1 MMQRLKRLM
10 KRVLGRPPELPPADQ
25 GNLPPS
31 FVRYKDYISIHP
43 TAIIAPNAA
52 VQMFNPPE
60 EPRIVLEIGE
70 GCHIFS
76 TFSLIRSEAHIKV
89 GRDCQLGA
97 SQFIAASRID
107 VGDDV
112 LMAWGCTVIDTDT
125 HPLEWQ
131 DRQFDVQHG
140 RDAWI
145 QTDGQDI
152 GRFHDWSKIAMSDVS
167 IGSKSWIGFNVAVL
181 KGVHIGEGAIVGA
194 QSVVTRNIDAWSKA
208 AGNPCRQLSMDVE
221 R

>member
-1 MMQRLKRLM
+1 MMRLKRLL
-10 KRVLGRPPELPPADQ
+10 KRVLGRPVVEPPTDD

-52 VQMFNPPE
+52 VQMFNPPK

-76 TFSLIRSEAHIKV
+76 TFSLLRPEAHIRV
-89 GRDCQLGA
+89 GRNCQLGA

-112 LMAWGCTVIDTDT
+112 LMAWGCTIIDTDT

-131 DRQFDVQHG
+131 DRQFDVEHG
-140 RDAWI
+140 RDAWL
-145 QTDGQDI
+145 QTGDI
-152 GRFHDWSKIAMSDVS
+152 GRFHDWSKIGISDIL

-181 KGVHIGEGAIVGA
+181 KGVSIGEGAIVGA
-194 QSVVTRNIDAWSKA
+194 QSVVTRNVEAWSKA
-208 AGNPCRQLSMDVE
+208 AGNPCRQITSREL
-221 R
+221 